1 MSRFRLLLAM
11 PFLLVGIGL
20 LIGVG
25 IKASEDFDLI
35 ERAQYVTGVVVAAPD
50 NGVPIVELRDGA
62 GRAVRI
68 EGGISTSPSPY
79 EVGERIGV
87 HFDPT
92 TGEGMIDSFVE
103 RWFVVL
109 LLGGFGLVASTIG
122 AVLAIG
128 AIRNRRR
135 SRPVGF
141 SPTGSVSTARKSAAN
156 DVVRR
161 L

>member
-25 IKASEDFDLI
+25 VKVSDDRALI
-35 ERAQYVTGVVVAAPD
+35 ERAQYVIGVVVAAPD
-50 NGVPIVELRDGA
+50 NGVPIVELRYGA
-62 GRAVRI
+62 GRTARV
-68 EGGISTSPSPY
+68 EGAISTSPSPY
-79 EVGERIGV
+79 DVGERIGV
-87 HFDPT
+87 YFDPA
-92 TGEGMIDSFVE
+92 TGESLIDSFVE
-103 RWFVVL
+103 RWFLIL

-122 AVLAIG
+122 AAFAIG
-128 AIRNRRR
+128 AIRHRRRLHPAGR
-135 SRPVGF
+135 SRP
-141 SPTGSVSTARKSAAN
+141 GSVSTARTTAAN